1 MLIEYT
7 DGKKGIFE
15 YLQFGRKQ
23 GREFTRSEMDTRV
36 TLLGDLNISDRI
48 LKNTKFGYKHITL
61 SFKEDFVSREDCQK
75 LVDEYMKFL
84 MHGYK
89 KEEYS
94 AYAEIHYPKLKSYTK
109 DGELVIRKPHIHLII
124 SKTNLLTGELLRP
137 LGYVKHNI
145 DFTDAFQEKF
155 NIENGFASPKNNR
168 QNRVDNNKRFDIFE
182 RNTEIK
188 QDIVDLIVEKDINS
202 FATFENELKEFG
214 IVKKSN
220 KGKSNEY
227 LSVKEPHHERS
238 TRLKEFVFSKEF
250 IENYSKSQKI
260 EFLKEREIEEF
271 IKKEP
276 ARKLAAENK
285 YNKDLKYWFD
295 VRALEVKYINQSSK
309 FYKNEYKGYTKEQRM
324 DHLEKFQTA
333 YYQKNEMDFTEF
345 QNQKQEFDFK
355 PEFVPVSVEAENV
368 VTQKLADIENEKFY
382 KSKQFIMDM
391 AKVYR
396 VLKSTEGVLESKYQ
410 LVNGKIVAG
419 GNQLETKT
427 FLRDHMHF
435 TKADIS
441 TLEMRIQ
448 KLEINLKDDKNEN
461 TYTKHQ
467 RQRALQESINRGFAR
482 GFTATNRNDMRIL
495 SEVALVH
502 DRELVEML
510 LPTDALSKLDRQS
523 RSDYQ
528 MRRAN
533 IGDYG
538 SSSVIREK
546 ELKLKKGTLIMKID
560 KIEIDRIF
568 AQEQIANRGSDKTS
582 EAFLNIAMVK
592 YNGVSLGSLEVWK
605 ESQIEKNKN
614 VDVEIYDKFIQKA
627 IKNAER
633 LKDAHLLQELT
644 PGNFIFTSE
653 AAKEQVFSNYENT
666 SKIVDNQQQNSQAQ
680 TERNDIKVAAV
691 APINIKAK
699 EAFNMVAVNVN
710 IASIG
715 DKVDYYQ
722 IGSQDVAGRFSGII
736 HDKASEHD
744 TARAYVVNDKVVSME
759 EFKKSNFDL
768 FKTIEHK
775 QNELFTV
782 KRIERFNSVL
792 RTDTICE
799 NVSLTR
805 TGTVYANSRF
815 NLNNDLKPIEMGIT
829 KFDKKLDKNFFIL
842 ARDFIT
848 AKEFRDNLKVK
859 LNELKEAIKT
869 YISSKPELAASNLI
883 MAAELRELKQEL
895 ESVKTYQAAQ
905 ELVQKHKREDKAQA
919 QEQIQEAQ
927 EKKEEEPKLTLGG
940 IISKARG
947 AYDRFESAQDTVE
960 LAKDLDEIRAK
971 IEPSQIEDLS
981 DIVELFQNEK
991 EGNIGKEIVSELI
1004 KNEDLADIST
1014 ANIMSDYG
1022 MGITM
1027 DGIQKMTG
1035 IIKDT
1040 FQMAQTKELD
1050 FNKLLNQVV
1059 DSLAKKEKG
1068 IIQGQER

>member
-84 MHGYK
+84 MHGYR

-109 DGELVIRKPHIHLII
+109 DGELVIRKPHIHLVI
-124 SKTNLLTGELLRP
+124 SKTNLLTGKLLRP
-137 LGYVKHNI
+137 LGYVKQNI

-155 NIENGFASPKNNR
+155 NIENGFASPKDNR
-168 QNRVDNNKRFDIFE
+168 QNRFKKNNDL
-182 RNTEIK
+182 K
-188 QDIVDLIVEKDINS
+188 QDILDLILDKDINS
-202 FATFENELKEFG
+202 FADFQKELNGFGSVKISNEG
-214 IVKKSN
+214 KKV
-220 KGKSNEY
+220 GEY
-227 LSVKEPHHERS
+227 LSVKESHH
-238 TRLKEFVFSKEF
+238 TKHARLKEFVFSRQF
-250 IENYSKSQKI
+250 IENYSKEEKI
-260 EFLKEREIEEF
+260 EFLAPKEVGKLIE
-271 IKKEP
+271 KGP
-276 ARKLAAENK
+276 VQLLPPENK

-295 VRALEVKYINQSSK
+295 VRALEVKYINQSTK
-309 FYKNEYKGYTKEQRM
+309 FYKNEYKHYTKEQRM
-324 DHLEKFQTA
+324 DHLEKLQTVF
-333 YYQKNEMDFTEF
+333 YQKNEMDFSEF
-345 QNQKQEFDFK
+345 ENQKQDFNFK
-355 PEFVPVSVEAENV
+355 PEFIPISGGFESVV
-368 VTQKLADIENEKFY
+368 FQKLADIENEKFY
-382 KSKQFIMDM
+382 KSKQFVMDM
-391 AKVYR
+391 SMDMSKVFR
-396 VLKSTEGVLESKYQ
+396 VLKSQQGVLASKYQ
-410 LVNGKIVAG
+410 VINNQIVAG
-419 GNQLETKT
+419 NSQIELKP
-427 FLRDHMHF
+427 FLKDHMHF
-435 TKADIS
+435 HEADINA
-441 TLEMRIQ
+441 LEFGVK
-448 KLEINLKDDKNEN
+448 KLE
-461 TYTKHQ
+461 
-467 RQRALQESINRGFAR
+467 
-482 GFTATNRNDMRIL
+482 
-495 SEVALVH
+495 
-502 DRELVEML
+502 
-510 LPTDALSKLDRQS
+510 
-523 RSDYQ
+523 
-528 MRRAN
+528 
-533 IGDYG
+533 
-538 SSSVIREK
+538 
-546 ELKLKKGTLIMKID
+546 KGTLIMKID

-699 EAFNMVAVNVN
+699 EAFNPVAVNVN

-744 TARAYVVNDKVVSME
+744 TARAYVVNDKVVSIE
-759 EFKKSNFDL
+759 EFRKSNFDL
-768 FKTIEHK
+768 FKTIESK

-792 RTDTICE
+792 RTDTISE

-848 AKEFRDNLKVK
+848 AKEFRDNVKVK
-859 LNELKEAIKT
+859 LHELKEAIKT
-869 YISSKPELAASNLI
+869 YITSKPELAASNLI

-905 ELVQKHKREDKAQA
+905 ELVQKHKREDKAQ
-919 QEQIQEAQ
+919 EQIQEQQ
-927 EKKEEEPKLTLGG
+927 EKKEDEPKLTLGA
-940 IISKARG
+940 IISRARG
-947 AYDRFESAQDTVE
+947 AYDRFESLQDKVE
-960 LAKDLDEIRAK
+960 LAKDLEEIRAK
-971 IEPSQIEDLS
+971 IEPAQIEDLG

-991 EGNIGKEIVSELI
+991 EGNIGEEIVSELI
-1004 KNEDLADIST
+1004 KNENLADITT
-1014 ANIMSDYG
+1014 ANIMSDHG
-1022 MGITM
+1022 MGITI
-1027 DGIQKMTG
+1027 DGIQKMTN

-1040 FQMAQTKELD
+1040 FQMAQTQELD
-1050 FNKLLNQVV
+1050 FNKLLNEVV
-1059 DSLAKKEKG
+1059 SHLAKKEKEK
-1068 IIQGQER
+1068 IQGQSEGQER